1 MRKLTIRL
9 ALIATCALFLSTPLR
24 AVNGPETDIYYYTG
38 CSGTLTYVGHAHK
51 NCYLFG
57 WTYDGQQSGD
67 WSEVVTYDCDT
78 EELKT
83 TYYKYVNGVA
93 YVVSKA
99 TFDAGIC

>member
-1 MRKLTIRL
+1 MRKLIVRTL
-9 ALIATCALFLSTPLR
+9 LIASLMLLVTGPVR

-38 CSGTLTYVGHAHK
+38 CNGTLTYVGHAHK

-57 WTYDGQQSGD
+57 WTYTGQQSGD

-78 EELKT
+78 QELKT

-93 YVVSKA
+93 YLVSQA
-99 TFDAGIC
+99 TFNAGIC